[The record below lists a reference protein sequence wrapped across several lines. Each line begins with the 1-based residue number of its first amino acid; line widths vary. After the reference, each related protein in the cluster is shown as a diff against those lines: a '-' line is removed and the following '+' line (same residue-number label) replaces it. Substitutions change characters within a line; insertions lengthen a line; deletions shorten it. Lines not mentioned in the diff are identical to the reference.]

1 MYWRMFSLLGIFA
14 TTTVEHMRRT
24 AAKRKP
30 KNIEVLEFIY
40 FELKC
45 FSQILLAT
53 KIWERICLSMT
64 TIYLVGRIVE
74 VKG

>member
-1 MYWRMFSLLGIFA
+1 MFSLLGIFA

-53 KIWERICLSMT
+53 KI
-64 TIYLVGRIVE
+64 
-74 VKG
+74 